1 MLSDR
6 GPQFI
11 SSFWEEF
18 NRMLG
23 TKIKLSTADHPQTDS
38 QTEIYN
44 QYLQKQLRLFVNYYQ
59 DNWSDLLPMMD
70 YAQLTLP
77 HDSLGGLS
85 QFEVVHRYP
94 PRTNFD

>member
-1 MLSDR
+1 
-6 GPQFI
+6 
-11 SSFWEEF
+11 
-18 NRMLG
+18 
-23 TKIKLSTADHPQTDS
+23 
-38 QTEIYN
+38 
-44 QYLQKQLRLFVNYYQ
+44 
-59 DNWSDLLPMMD
+59 MMD